1 MQNIKLMLI
10 ITLIIFQPN
19 KNPAPNSKGNAV
31 TLIFRR
37 CPVRT
42 PAETLAIH
50 THDFTLSL
58 PINIGIIIRLWQ
70 NHLLPHLVQFII
82 YLSSCLLTYLFT
94 YLPTYLL
101 NYLLTYSLTHSLTH
115 THSMEHSPSWEPNRL
130 SGSQEIPHILWNPEV
145 HCRVYK
151 TLPPAPV
158 LSHINLVH
166 VPHPTSWKSI
176 LILSSHLCLG
186 FPSGPCPTQVSP
198 PKPWS
203 SCYLW

>member
-115 THSMEHSPSWEPNRL
+115 LLTYLLTYSLTYLLAYSLTHSMQHSPSWESN
-130 SGSQEIPHILWNPEV
+130 EIPRILWNPKV
-145 HCRVYK
+145 HYRIHKC
-151 TLPPAPV
+151 PPPV
-158 LSHINLVH
+158 PIFSQINPTDNAIRRKNILRKQLV
-166 VPHPTSWKSI
+166 SWF
-176 LILSSHLCLG
+176 LYG
-186 FPSGPCPTQVSP
+186 F
-198 PKPWS
+198 
-203 SCYLW
+203 